1 MRAHAQ
7 ESAKDQALADLL
19 RRLGMARKKDR
30 LKRLMQWD
38 REYVG
43 HGGSRERAA
52 PSRDYS
58 LVALLTQD
66 PENRPE
72 GSQEPDEG
80 APDERGGAGSSAQG
94 AASLDD
100 PDAVEGASL
109 GGASKAPVE
118 GMVELLSEG
127 QGSGR
132 GRLVTAPVR
141 AQAEL
146 LSRLKY
152 VRLADGDVVMA
163 RGSARPTHRPR
174 MHHAALPARVW
185 VC

>member
-1 MRAHAQ
+1 MYDNQFTKASGHT
-7 ESAKDQALADLL
+7 L
-19 RRLGMARKKDR
+19 RCIR
-30 LKRLMQWD
+30 
-38 REYVG
+38 
-43 HGGSRERAA
+43 
-52 PSRDYS
+52 
-58 LVALLTQD
+58 
-66 PENRPE
+66 
-72 GSQEPDEG
+72 
-80 APDERGGAGSSAQG
+80 RGR
-94 AASLDD
+94 
-100 PDAVEGASL
+100 
-109 GGASKAPVE
+109 
-118 GMVELLSEG
+118 G